1 MLVIESIEIK
11 KVGVK
16 YTFCIHTNA
25 ISMGSILEFD
35 TPEEALTA
43 AQDVLESQQLSF

>member
-1 MLVIESIEIK
+1 MLIQSIEIT

-35 TPEEALTA
+35 TSQEALSA
-43 AQDVLESQQLSF
+43 AEDVLESQQLSF